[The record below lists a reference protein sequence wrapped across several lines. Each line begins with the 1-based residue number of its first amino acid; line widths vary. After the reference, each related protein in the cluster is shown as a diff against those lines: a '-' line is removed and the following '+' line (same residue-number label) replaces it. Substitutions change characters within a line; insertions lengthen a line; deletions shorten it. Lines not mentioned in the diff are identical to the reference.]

1 MLENVC
7 LVSDG
12 ASVNFGVGFFLFI
25 QVLHIL
31 TENLQSPGT
40 ITFGVTGNQPA
51 KT

>member
-1 MLENVC
+1 MLENVW

-12 ASVNFGVGFFLFI
+12 ASVNLESDFFLI

-31 TENLQSPGT
+31 TENLQPPGT

-51 KT
+51 KI

>member
-1 MLENVC
+1 MFAWFQMEHQSILE
-7 LVSDG
+7 
-12 ASVNFGVGFFLFI
+12 SVFFLFI